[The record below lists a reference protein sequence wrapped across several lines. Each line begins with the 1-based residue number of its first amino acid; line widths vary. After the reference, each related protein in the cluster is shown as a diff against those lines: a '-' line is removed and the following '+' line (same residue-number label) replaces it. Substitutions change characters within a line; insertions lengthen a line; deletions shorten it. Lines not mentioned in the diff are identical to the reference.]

1 MMTRTRSPEGVGLIR
16 SIWIVALFVFAA
28 LLWTPTAVAQAPVAP
43 TITQSEIEI
52 LRGADIVQP
61 ATVYYKRVRPGQ
73 SLEDVA
79 DETLGVLRIP
89 RPSDLDA
96 IQYTDRSRGFAVNLQ
111 HAMIVADGQLVDV
124 QISDRAARGPAST
137 SAVAHE
143 LLIIRPPT
151 DDAFDV
157 AVPDGLEC
165 ARLEPGSADDQQ
177 SRGRLFDNRPCKQV
191 RGIETVVDV
200 AAWYDVSLTNS
211 RSGMRTAAGATHNAR
226 ELRGWLRSL
235 APGGEQIRF
244 VLVAT
249 PPAIERPT
257 VMTVRRDTTV
267 LGPTLATIDGEFRIN
282 RVSTSGF
289 EWITTAAALG
299 GPNRSDLPGR
309 TGPRYEAT
317 RLKGDLTTTVRW
329 NATPDQRYELS
340 LFGST
345 QPTFSS
351 QDVGDHHDVPY
362 GASVA
367 ARFGAPNKVGV
378 ELRLEGSYEDDAFQR
393 NTLASGDQRVRF
405 LLGLDRGSL
414 ITGRTHWR
422 LSAGPTYFVDRN
434 GIWETRDNARQLGY
448 TVDGIFTRVVSTRLP
463 TLLSVGGV
471 VNQSWGYVQ
480 DTGNSNLSLTGRL
493 SAKPRLNIGGT
504 MVALGPVVYLGHT
517 DSDYATVPG
526 VTENNAQFGVELM
539 TWVTF

>member
-1 MMTRTRSPEGVGLIR
+1 MTTRTCSRKGAGSIR
-16 SIWIVALFVFAA
+16 MLWIAPLLVFAA
-28 LLWTPTAVAQAPVAP
+28 LLWAPLAVAQDPVAP
-43 TITQSEIEI
+43 TIPQSEIEI
-52 LRGADIVQP
+52 RRGADIVQP
-61 ATVYYKRVRPGQ
+61 PTVFYKRVNAGQ
-73 SLEDVA
+73 SFDDVA
-79 DETLGVLRIP
+79 DESLGVLRIP

-111 HAMIVADGQLVDV
+111 HAMIVADGQIVDV
-124 QISDRAARGPAST
+124 QVSDRAARGAAAA

-143 LLIIRPPT
+143 LLIIRPPA

-157 AVPDGLEC
+157 TVPDGLEC
-165 ARLEPGSADDQQ
+165 ARLEPGSDEDRG
-177 SRGRLFDNRPCKQV
+177 SRGRLFDDRPCKQV
-191 RGIETVVDV
+191 RGVETVVDV
-200 AAWYDVSLTNS
+200 ASWYDVSLTNS
-211 RSGMRTAAGATHNAR
+211 LSGIRTAAGSSHNAR

-235 APGGEQIRF
+235 APGGEQVRF

-249 PPAIERPT
+249 GPTVERPT
-257 VMTVRRDTTV
+257 IVTTRRDTTI

-299 GPNRSDLPGR
+299 GPNRSDLPGLAA
-309 TGPRYEAT
+309 PRYQAT

-329 NATPDQRYELS
+329 NATPEQRYELS

-367 ARFGAPNKVGV
+367 ARFGAPQKVGV
-378 ELRLEGSYEDDAFQR
+378 ELRLEGSYEDDPFQR

-434 GIWETRDNARQLGY
+434 GIWETRSTARQLGY
-448 TVDGIFTRVVSTRLP
+448 TVDGVFSRVVRTRIP
-463 TLLSVGGV
+463 TLLTVGGG

-480 DTGNSNLSLTGRL
+480 DSGNTNLSLAGRL

-504 MVALGPVVYLGHT
+504 MVALGPVVYLSHT
-517 DSDYATVPG
+517 DSDYAEG
-526 VTENNAQFGVELM
+526 AGFTENNAQFGVELM